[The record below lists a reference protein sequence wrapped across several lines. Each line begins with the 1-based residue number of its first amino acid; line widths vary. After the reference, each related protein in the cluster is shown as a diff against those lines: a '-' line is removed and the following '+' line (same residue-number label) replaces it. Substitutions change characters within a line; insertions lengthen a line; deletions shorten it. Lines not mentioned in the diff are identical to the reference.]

1 MESSR
6 EVQIFDELNINFDNL
21 VNSSLDVFED
31 CILIINMNN
40 KEKLNEYI
48 KQSLVKE
55 PKIVI
60 TSTNCDIEAKNII
73 KFENYD
79 DIFNHALKK
88 MYPEYISKNF
98 YGLTGT
104 NGKTTTGHYLK
115 QLLGKK
121 ALFIGTTESN
131 LFKSVTKEEHLTTPK
146 LFNIFKLLRSK
157 EYSNINDI
165 VLEVSSHALDQNRVG
180 NIKFLVSGF
189 TNLSQDHFDYHKNIE
204 NYFKAKKKLFNKKLS
219 MKYVY
224 INNEWG
230 KRINQEVDNKSHSIG
245 FDKEN
250 DVSISE
256 IAKKNNKTSITFTI
270 ERNEYIVEL
279 PFIGPNAELNYLLA
293 FGMAYYSDKLS
304 IKQIISNTQNITNP
318 KGRFEMIP
326 YEENKI
332 FIDYAHTPAA
342 VNEAIQVVSDKYDK
356 VVVIIGAGGNR
367 DIQKR
372 KLMGNAANKA
382 DEIIITNDN
391 PRKEDPMFIAKEI
404 LSGVDLNK
412 KVEIILDRKK
422 AIKKGLESLRG
433 NSVLLVLGKGHEKVQ
448 ELESGSV
455 EFNDSEIVKK
465 IIKDMK

>member
-1 MESSR
+1 M
-6 EVQIFDELNINFDNL
+6 
-21 VNSSLDVFED
+21 
-31 CILIINMNN
+31 
-40 KEKLNEYI
+40 
-48 KQSLVKE
+48 
-55 PKIVI
+55 
-60 TSTNCDIEAKNII
+60 
-73 KFENYD
+73 
-79 DIFNHALKK
+79 
-88 MYPEYISKNF
+88 
-98 YGLTGT
+98 
-104 NGKTTTGHYLK
+104 
-115 QLLGKK
+115 
-121 ALFIGTTESN
+121 
-131 LFKSVTKEEHLTTPK
+131 
-146 LFNIFKLLRSK
+146 
-157 EYSNINDI
+157 
-165 VLEVSSHALDQNRVG
+165 EVSSHALDQNRVG

-224 INNEWG
+224 LNNEWG

-245 FDKEN
+245 FDKDN

>member
-204 NYFKAKKKLFNKKLS
+204 NYLKL
-219 MKYVY
+219 
-224 INNEWG
+224 
-230 KRINQEVDNKSHSIG
+230 R
-245 FDKEN
+245 
-250 DVSISE
+250 
-256 IAKKNNKTSITFTI
+256 KTI
-270 ERNEYIVEL
+270 
-279 PFIGPNAELNYLLA
+279 
-293 FGMAYYSDKLS
+293 
-304 IKQIISNTQNITNP
+304 
-318 KGRFEMIP
+318 
-326 YEENKI
+326 
-332 FIDYAHTPAA
+332 
-342 VNEAIQVVSDKYDK
+342 
-356 VVVIIGAGGNR
+356 
-367 DIQKR
+367 
-372 KLMGNAANKA
+372 
-382 DEIIITNDN
+382 
-391 PRKEDPMFIAKEI
+391 
-404 LSGVDLNK
+404 
-412 KVEIILDRKK
+412 
-422 AIKKGLESLRG
+422 
-433 NSVLLVLGKGHEKVQ
+433 
-448 ELESGSV
+448 
-455 EFNDSEIVKK
+455 
-465 IIKDMK
+465 

>member
-1 MESSR
+1 MGSSR
-6 EVQIFDELNINFDNL
+6 EVQIFDELNINYDNL
-21 VNSSLDVFED
+21 VNSSLDVFKD
-31 CILIINMNN
+31 CILIINMEN

-60 TSTNCDIEAKNII
+60 TSMNCDIEAKNII
-73 KFENYD
+73 KFKNYD
-79 DIFNHALKK
+79 DVFNHALKK
-88 MYPEYISKNF
+88 MYPDYILKNF

-104 NGKTTTGHYLK
+104 NGKTTTGYYLK
-115 QLLGKK
+115 QILGER

-131 LFKSVTKEEHLTTPK
+131 LFKNVTKEEHLTTPK

-180 NIKFLVSGF
+180 DIKFLVSGF

-204 NYFKAKKKLFNKKLS
+204 DYFNAKKKLFNKKLS

-224 INNEWG
+224 VNNEWG
-230 KRINQEVDNKSHSIG
+230 KRINQEVDNESHSIG
-245 FDKEN
+245 FNKDN
-250 DVSISE
+250 DMCISE
-256 IAKKNNKTSITFTI
+256 IAKNNNKTLITFNI
-270 ERNEYIVEL
+270 EKTEYVVEL

-293 FGMAYYSDKLS
+293 FGMAYYSKRLS
-304 IKQIISNTQNITNP
+304 IEQIISNTQNITNP
-318 KGRFEMIP
+318 KGRFEMIS
-326 YEENKI
+326 YEESNI

-342 VNEAIQVVSDKYDK
+342 INEAIQVVTDKYDK

-391 PRKEDPMFIAKEI
+391 PRKEDPMFIAKDI

-448 ELESGSV
+448 ELENGSV
-455 EFNDSEIVKK
+455 EFNDSEVIKK